1 MQEKEVYNAKK
12 ELANLYLI
20 IKNKDSKEVI
30 IIYIDSKNVMY
41 LYFLFSQKETIND
54 EFINELIK
62 TKSLK
67 DLIEYV
73 KSSIDIIITLKT
85 NEGIA
90 NYNNIQ
96 YNPAIEYELLLQKEE
111 QNNREHISIEH
122 QFKIQCEKYA
132 QELDYLE
139 DEKSVLL
146 MQIVSYIKFI
156 IFYNMNKH
164 RIIKKRNLMK
174 KRKNQ
179 NIRMRNFQN
188 KLKI

>member
-30 IIYIDSKNVMY
+30 IIYTDSKNVMY

>member
-1 MQEKEVYNAKK
+1 M
-12 ELANLYLI
+12 LYI
-20 IKNKDSKEVI
+20 
-30 IIYIDSKNVMY
+30 
-41 LYFLFSQKETIND
+41 FFSQKGKDDGELID
-54 EFINELIK
+54 ELIK

-73 KSSIDIIITLKT
+73 KSSIDVIITLKT
-85 NEGIA
+85 NEKFQ
-90 NYNNIQ
+90 NCNNIQ

-132 QELDYLE
+132 QELDNLE

-156 IFYNMNKH
+156 IYYNMNKH
-164 RIIKKRNLMK
+164 RNIKKKNLMK
-174 KRKNQ
+174 KRRNQ
-179 NIRMRNFQN
+179 NIKMNNFHN

>member
-1 MQEKEVYNAKK
+1 MQEKEIYNAKK

-20 IKNKDSKEVI
+20 IKNKNSQEVI
-30 IIYIDSKNVMY
+30 IIYIDSKNVI
-41 LYFLFSQKETIND
+41 FLFSQKETIND
-54 EFINELIK
+54 EFINELMK

-73 KSSIDIIITLKT
+73 KSSIDVIITLKT
-85 NEGIA
+85 NEGIN
-90 NYNNIQ
+90 NYNNVQ

-146 MQIVSYIKFI
+146 MQIVSYIKI
-156 IFYNMNKH
+156 IKYYNMNKH
-164 RIIKKRNLMK
+164 RIIKKKNLMK
-174 KRKNQ
+174 KLKNQ
-179 NIRMRNFQN
+179 NIRMKNFQN
-188 KLKI
+188 KQKI